1 MKSLFQILGE
11 SVEKLTD
18 QGKFKQYRER
28 LEPGMS
34 IESKI
39 AVAQR
44 VLKEVS
50 ESNRYVQKHNGA
62 ADNGHQEFRESADFR
77 ETDSQKLRKKND
89 RLLRE
94 ALGIPEP
101 KEPEGLSRCQLAEY
115 QFGRSI
121 GLSEAAALSL
131 CKQPLRVPR

>member
-18 QGKFKQYRER
+18 EGKFKQYRER

-39 AVAQR
+39 AVAQK

-50 ESNRYVQKHNGA
+50 KAVGGFKNTTAQPTTVVRSSENLRN
-62 ADNGHQEFRESADFR
+62 SAKQ
-77 ETDSQKLRKKND
+77 TLRNFVRRMIVCFVK
-89 RLLRE
+89 
-94 ALGIPEP
+94 
-101 KEPEGLSRCQLAEY
+101 
-115 QFGRSI
+115 RS
-121 GLSEAAALSL
+121 
-131 CKQPLRVPR
+131 V